1 MGMSASQARLL
12 SITARLTDNEMSSQ
26 LITNSKLRLA
36 DKSGDVSSEYMKA
49 LNATELMFYSYDN
62 EGKRSTKALTP
73 ASLINYAELKNQ
85 YALVNTSGQI
95 MVSSIDKAN
104 YEKSA
109 TMAEFLACYDVPL
122 ADNPKHAE
130 ALEEI
135 LGEDYSKFMDGRPE
149 GTTSSDYILNSVFA
163 GFTNNT
169 SWWIGDASN
178 NLPEQLPTPPTN
190 PNDAITSTDYNNW
203 VSKMSNTD
211 NTGWMDKY
219 LINNSSVGK
228 IGGELQDYID
238 KVKNPP
244 VWNFGDEPIVVE
256 APDFSVLSS
265 NYKASRCYTSVEAS
279 VTGIQHMEHNLSALI
294 WGTDG
299 LGLDGGKLTNSSG
312 TITVTNKTGLNP
324 KSVSLTSTSVD
335 STNDT
340 VALVKALKENSQFKC
355 VQNVIKDLQNLY
367 CDMINYLS
375 KTSGGSY
382 PLNSSKYSISSNEPV
397 KTPSQLKTAWD
408 DFYKTLENLNNEINA
423 EVTEINK
430 QHEIWSNQYNNFKQE
445 VIRWQGETTGAEQE
459 LIDKIKNLPPEQIPD
474 ESDPKYEWYKNLW
487 YRMGGISESKKSDN
501 ANNYKELDNTKMYSS
516 EWLQFALEQGILTLE
531 QVNYSEDGSAE
542 YPNIGFRDWIS
553 IQYKNSS
560 DITSQQN
567 EAAITKAE
575 VKYKEAMNDIEQ
587 KDKKFDQDLKKL
599 DSIHNALQTEYDSLK
614 SVIEKNVE
622 RSFKAFS

>member
-1 MGMSASQARLL
+1 MMQLL
-12 SITARLTDNEMSSQ
+12 QLTIIIGFQ
-26 LITNSKLRLA
+26 KC
-36 DKSGDVSSEYMKA
+36 
-49 LNATELMFYSYDN
+49 
-62 EGKRSTKALTP
+62 LTM
-73 ASLINYAELKNQ
+73 N
-85 YALVNTSGQI
+85 
-95 MVSSIDKAN
+95 
-104 YEKSA
+104 
-109 TMAEFLACYDVPL
+109 
-122 ADNPKHAE
+122 
-130 ALEEI
+130 
-135 LGEDYSKFMDGRPE
+135 
-149 GTTSSDYILNSVFA
+149 
-163 GFTNNT
+163 
-169 SWWIGDASN
+169 
-178 NLPEQLPTPPTN
+178 
-190 PNDAITSTDYNNW
+190 
-203 VSKMSNTD
+203 

-256 APDFSVLSS
+256 APDFSKLVADYNDSQ
-265 NYKASRCYTSVEAS
+265 CYNSVAANRD
-279 VTGIQHMEHNLSALI
+279 GIAHLEHNLSNLI
-294 WGTDG
+294 WGT
-299 LGLDGGKLTNSSG
+299 GGIGTEGNTISNSDNS
-312 TITVTNKTGLNP
+312 ITVNSHGTSSNYT
-324 KSVSLTSTSVD
+324 SLTGYSYSDTS
-335 STNDT
+335 SSRN
-340 VALVKALKENSQFKC
+340 LVKALTKNTQYAC
-355 VQNVIKDLQNLY
+355 VREMIQYLKDLY
-367 CDMINYLS
+367 CDTINYLHNASPSSHSYNLQSNRYDISTS
-375 KTSGGSY
+375 KAKKSESELY
-382 PLNSSKYSISSNEPV
+382 ASWKE
-397 KTPSQLKTAWD
+397 
-408 DFYKTLENLNNEINA
+408 FYNKLANLNNEINA

-430 QHEIWSNQYNNFKQE
+430 QHETWSNQYNNFRQE

-567 EAAITKAE
+567 EATITKAE